1 MHSDVTL
8 KAEDFKTIHN
18 TLWELQYGN
27 AINVDAAV
35 EKIRAALADCY
46 AQEDAVFQKRNDHF
60 SEVRA
65 SLGLEAIWSMY
76 EVEDLGERHAYAGVR
91 SVTYTTHWGE
101 GGDVVVPVNG
111 LTWAALYVAAN
122 AAIRDSGD
130 AHHVFIEGFQQV
142 GDTLV
147 LSTGS

>member
-18 TLWELQYGN
+18 TLWDLQYGK

-35 EKIRAALADCY
+35 EKIRAALTDCY
-46 AQEDAVFQKRNDHF
+46 RQEDEVFQKRGDHF
-60 SEVRA
+60 SEVRT
-65 SLGLEAIWSMY
+65 SLGLNAIWSMY
-76 EVEDLGERHAYAGVR
+76 EVEDLGERHAFAGVTT
-91 SVTYTTHWGE
+91 VTYRDHWGD
-101 GGDVVVPVNG
+101 GAVVVPING
-111 LTWAALYVAAN
+111 FTWAALYVAAN

-130 AHHVFIEGFQQV
+130 EHHVFIEDFRKD

-147 LSTGS
+147 LTTGS